1 MIGST
6 KNTGAVIK
14 ETKDFMVVSKQKLF
28 FKVNKKS
35 ILTAF
40 KPILEFNNP
49 MHRSAFDEWCNEHAA
64 WADCPFSDF
73 CQRVQR
79 ELGFK
84 KGGACFKCQVISDK
98 LYQDKGFVNF
108 VNVYSAKND
117 AFLARE
123 INSGKLAYLGNI
135 NPAMNLFLIEIS
147 PDDSQL
153 VAFEPDNGWPVLDKN
168 LKVIDRDRKEHAEIP
183 HEELKPDNEK
193 NSDDSEKN
201 SQTGDLVPQ
210 FLSTDNKKEGAL
222 ASVETGIGK
231 NKSDDGQGFS
241 ALIITETVDK
251 DDKKDTQAEN
261 PGFSEQSLSK
271 DSVKDDSNSK
281 KIKSGDLVLSED
293 HVSPSSVADDAA
305 DNGGEKNN
313 HDTRSFFY

>member
-168 LKVIDRDRKEHAEIP
+168 LKVIDRDRKEHA
-183 HEELKPDNEK
+183 
-193 NSDDSEKN
+193 
-201 SQTGDLVPQ
+201 
-210 FLSTDNKKEGAL
+210 
-222 ASVETGIGK
+222 
-231 NKSDDGQGFS
+231 
-241 ALIITETVDK
+241 
-251 DDKKDTQAEN
+251 
-261 PGFSEQSLSK
+261 
-271 DSVKDDSNSK
+271 
-281 KIKSGDLVLSED
+281 
-293 HVSPSSVADDAA
+293 
-305 DNGGEKNN
+305 
-313 HDTRSFFY
+313 